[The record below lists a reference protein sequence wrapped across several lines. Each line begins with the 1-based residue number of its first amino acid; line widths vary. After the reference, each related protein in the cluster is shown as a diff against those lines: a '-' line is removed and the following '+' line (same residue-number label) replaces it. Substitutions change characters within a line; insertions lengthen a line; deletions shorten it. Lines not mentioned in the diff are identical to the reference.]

1 MNIRV
6 FHKLHKPNKT
16 TIQTNKTALTS
27 ITHMK
32 KTLLILTASLLL
44 SASWVMG
51 QTASIAFN
59 DNTAPAGTL
68 TDTNGAANAASFAS
82 GTGNFNVDFELTT
95 SGSTTGYSLW
105 LETETGNA
113 ISITGS
119 TYFTFLVATDTEAK
133 PWAFTDTNSADPG
146 FRSDQSTTLS
156 GDVGATGT
164 TTGALSG
171 SKVLSVQ
178 FTLSGLA
185 AGTYH
190 LETTFLQG
198 GTNTK
203 PSEASVGG
211 DAFFPQS
218 IYTITVVPEPATWS
232 LMALGGLGSLG
243 LTVLRARRKS

>member
-1 MNIRV
+1 
-6 FHKLHKPNKT
+6 
-16 TIQTNKTALTS
+16 
-27 ITHMK
+27 MK

-68 TDTNGAANAASFAS
+68 TDTNGAANAAMFAS
-82 GTGNFNVDFELTT
+82 GTGTFNIDFELTT

-119 TYFTFLVATDTEAK
+119 TYFTFPTATDIEAK
-133 PWAFTDTNSADPG
+133 PWNFTDTNSADPG
-146 FRSDQSTTLS
+146 FRSDQSATQS
-156 GDVGATGT
+156 GDVGATGA
-164 TTGALSG
+164 TTGALTG

-190 LETTFLQG
+190 LETTALQG

-203 PSEASVGG
+203 PSEATVGGG
-211 DAFFPQS
+211 DAFFPQAT
-218 IYTITVVPEPATWS
+218 YTIVISAVPEPATWS
-232 LMALGGLGSLG
+232 LMALGGLGTLG